1 MKKAI
6 LAIALVAT
14 GLSSFGQGYFLFTT
28 GTRQVWDTI
37 AGTPVTYKPDA
48 GLNVAFLWAPSGT
61 TAAITGLAASSTTNG
76 TTSVSYATAWSDILG
91 ANGGYTLAVNA
102 GTSATVVQT
111 TSSVG
116 GVSYNGAGTF
126 LVTGTTAGSSY
137 SFYAIA
143 WSNAYSTPQAAQTA
157 GAAVGWSS
165 VFTYATGALPNSTP
179 LNFSGSGMNA
189 FGLAGAPVP
198 EPGTIALAGMG
209 IASLLAFRRRNSSK

>member
-76 TTSVSYATAWSDILG
+76 TTSVSYATAWNDILG
-91 ANGGYTLAVNA
+91 ANGGYTLAVNN

-116 GVSYNGAGTF
+116 GISYNSANTF
-126 LVTGTTAGSSY
+126 AVTGTTGGSVY
-137 SFYAIA
+137 SVYAIA

-165 VFTYATGALPNSTP
+165 VFSYSAGNGSSSTP
-179 LNFSGSGMNA
+179 LSFSVSGLTP

-209 IASLLAFRRRNSSK
+209 IASLLAFRRRNSK

>member
-14 GLSSFGQGYFLFTT
+14 GLTSFGQGYVAFTT
-28 GTRQVWDTI
+28 TTRQVWDTI

-48 GLNVAFLWAPSGT
+48 GLNVGFLWAPVGT
-61 TAAITGLAASSTTNG
+61 TATITSLAATTATNG

-179 LNFSGSGMNA
+179 LSFSG
-189 FGLAGAPVP
+189 
-198 EPGTIALAGMG
+198 IQQH
-209 IASLLAFRRRNSSK
+209 

>member
-14 GLSSFGQGYFLFTT
+14 GLTSFGQGYVLFTT
-28 GTRQVWDTI
+28 GTRQVWDTLV
-37 AGTPVTYKPDA
+37 TPIKPDA
-48 GLNVAFLWAPSGT
+48 GLNVGFLWAPVGT
-61 TAAITGLAASSTTNG
+61 TATITSLAASTATNG
-76 TTSVSYATAWSDILG
+76 TTSVNIATAWSDILG
-91 ANGGYTLAVNA
+91 SNGGYTLAVNN
-102 GTSATVVQT
+102 GTSATAIT
-111 TSSVG
+111 TTTSVG
-116 GVSYNGAGTF
+116 GVSYNAANTFALAGT
-126 LVTGTTAGSSY
+126 TGGSSY
-137 SFYAIA
+137 SVYAIA

-165 VFTYATGALPNSTP
+165 VFTYATSAAANGTP
-179 LNFSGSGMNA
+179 YSFSVSGMTP

>member
-14 GLSSFGQGYFLFTT
+14 GLSSFGQGYVAFTT
-28 GTRQVWDTI
+28 GTRQVWDTLVSPI
-37 AGTPVTYKPDA
+37 KPDA
-48 GLNVAFLWAPSGT
+48 GLNVGFLWAPVGT
-61 TAAITGLAASSTTNG
+61 TATITSLAASTATNG
-76 TTSVSYATAWSDILG
+76 TTSVNIATAWSDILG
-91 ANGGYTLAVNA
+91 SNGGYTLAVN
-102 GTSATVVQT
+102 GGSSATVVQV

-116 GVSYNGAGTF
+116 GVSYNSAGTF
-126 LVTGTTAGSSY
+126 LLAGTTAGSSY

-165 VFTYATGALPNSTP
+165 VFTYSTGAAANSTP
-179 LNFSGSGMNA
+179 LNFTSSGMTP